1 MNKILLLSSAL
12 LLATFVRCSGSKS
25 QSDDTSSATPKEA
38 IEIPV
43 FNPDS
48 AYIFVK
54 KQTDLG
60 ARVPNT
66 KPHAQCLAYLSG
78 KLRDYADSVVVQE
91 GRGTLYNN
99 KAIDIKNIIGIFNPQ
114 AADRVLLVAHWD
126 SRPFAD
132 QDPDPSR
139 HKTPIIGAND
149 GASGVG
155 ILLEI
160 ARNLTTLPDRIG
172 VDIILFDVEDYGSPA
187 FDPTVRNNDGGWCI
201 GSKYW
206 ANNPHKSD
214 YKARFGILLDMVGA
228 TGAKFYKEQHS
239 LHYARGI
246 VDKVWGRAI
255 ASGFD
260 GYFIDRSGGYIID
273 DHIPINEIRNI
284 PTIDIIQYDPNTES
298 GFNPYWHTAKDNLDI
313 IDRNTLY
320 AVGQTV
326 MNIVFD
332 H

>member
-12 LLATFVRCSGSKS
+12 LLATFVQCSGSKS

-48 AYIFVK
+48 AYMFVK
-54 KQTDLG
+54 NQTDFG

-114 AADRVLLVAHWD
+114 AADRVLLVSHWD

-139 HKTPIIGAND
+139 YKTPIIGAND

-155 ILLEI
+155 ILIEI

-172 VDIILFDVEDYGSPA
+172 VDIILFDV
-187 FDPTVRNNDGGWCI
+187 
-201 GSKYW
+201 
-206 ANNPHKSD
+206 
-214 YKARFGILLDMVGA
+214 
-228 TGAKFYKEQHS
+228 
-239 LHYARGI
+239 
-246 VDKVWGRAI
+246 
-255 ASGFD
+255 
-260 GYFIDRSGGYIID
+260 
-273 DHIPINEIRNI
+273 
-284 PTIDIIQYDPNTES
+284 
-298 GFNPYWHTAKDNLDI
+298 
-313 IDRNTLY
+313 
-320 AVGQTV
+320 
-326 MNIVFD
+326 
-332 H
+332 